1 MVRAAL
7 RERRVGDS
15 DSEPNKL
22 VEVKSG
28 ETYNGTL
35 VVADAWMNIL
45 LRNVVRTNK
54 TGDQFWQLPEIYI
67 RGSRIKY
74 ICVPDDVIDLVP
86 RDADAK
92 KYRPPTSSADR
103 GAARGGR
110 GGRGASS
117 SRGASDRGGRGASRG
132 AAGASRGRG
141 GGRGGGAAGRG
152 GH

>member
-1 MVRAAL
+1 MLTLSAVL
-7 RERRVGDS
+7 Q
-15 DSEPNKL
+15 L

-35 VVADAWMNIL
+35 VVCDAWMNIL

-54 TGDQFWQLPEIYI
+54 TGDKFWQLPELYI

-92 KYRPPTSSADR
+92 AYRPPTGDR
-103 GAARGGR
+103 GRYATIVLFMFLFLLC
-110 GGRGASS
+110 
-117 SRGASDRGGRGASRG
+117 
-132 AAGASRGRG
+132 
-141 GGRGGGAAGRG
+141 
-152 GH
+152 